1 MAVHLYHV
9 KRGFCLQD
17 SRKYLNLRF
26 KIQLTYLIKLKTE
39 CQKVLLIMIPIY

>member
-1 MAVHLYHV
+1 MAVHLYQV

-26 KIQLTYLIKLKTE
+26 KIQLTYLIK
-39 CQKVLLIMIPIY
+39 P